1 MPSIHRTL
9 HRTAH
14 SSLVAGVL
22 LMNACGNA
30 TLDLVDEPAARPAPV
45 VEAEGCDEHPELPSP
60 VKVLLLVDI
69 SGSLQFTDAPG
80 VRFTALRSFVDR
92 LAAQGAQVSTMGFG
106 ASVHVEPAV
115 TGPSDALFIP
125 ASEWEEPAFLT
136 LADVQTD
143 IEGALSV
150 ARMHLQADI
159 ARTEPNELAR
169 TRYITVLF
177 TDGAPSPV
185 CCVEGAER
193 TEASDEFGCPQE
205 SWEEPQGS
213 SQPYCGAAPE
223 IPLCDD
229 PEFLQRAR
237 ENTTEGGGPDYG
249 EGPLG
254 PYVGLVAGGNYNR
267 RGSLEDAARLLGTLT
282 QDGVG
287 AVDVHGFMLFDA
299 TLPDEVKQIYRL
311 NACRVQRTLEAVAEP
326 VAGTTE
332 LFSSSLAIDFSSV
345 DTTPL
350 CPSP

>member
-1 MPSIHRTL
+1 MPSINRTL

-14 SSLVAGVL
+14 STLVAGAL
-22 LMNACGNA
+22 LLTACGNA
-30 TLDLVDEPAARPAPV
+30 SLDLVDEPPARPAPV
-45 VEAEGCDEHPELPSP
+45 VEANGCDEHPELPSP
-60 VKVLLLVDI
+60 VKVPLLVDI

-143 IEGALSV
+143 LEGALSV
-150 ARMHLQADI
+150 ARMHLKADI

-169 TRYITVLF
+169 TRYVTVLF
-177 TDGAPSPV
+177 TDGSPSPV

-193 TEASDEFGCPQE
+193 TESSASSDEFACPLE
-205 SWEEPQGS
+205 PWEESQG
-213 SQPYCGAAPE
+213 PGRFCGATRE
-223 IPLCDD
+223 IDLCNEA
-229 PEFLQRAR
+229 EFLQNFRDA
-237 ENTTEGGGPDYG
+237 NADEGPNYG
-249 EGPLG
+249 EGGLG
-254 PYVGLVAGGNYNR
+254 PLNGLVPGGNYNR
-267 RGSLEDAARLLGTLT
+267 RSGLEDAARLLGALT
-282 QDGVG
+282 QDGAG
-287 AVDVHGFMLFDA
+287 AVNLHAFMLFDP
-299 TLPDEVKQIYRL
+299 TLPDQVKEIYRL
-311 NACRVQRTLEAVAEP
+311 NACRSQRTIEAVAEP

-350 CPSP
+350 CE